1 MLILPLLYISAFFAA
16 LKDIFNK
23 NPQGGLLFLIFGLP
37 IYNTTF
43 SILHGSGYK
52 SYIPFLQ
59 PFKETIILAMLGY
72 LLWNLKKKIRFH
84 VIDYSVLAYLIY
96 TGLYVLIPIGEFDFA
111 TRLLAFKSTSFFAL
125 IYCAGRII
133 DLENLQIKKY
143 FHFILIVAI
152 SAAILVIYEVVTDR
166 HFQSSTGYTDYIYD
180 FFGQEQEGNYGLTW
194 TFERS
199 ESGVKRFASFFS
211 DPLEHASATLLC
223 LSVIAGLFTEKNNV
237 FNPGKLGMLALM
249 AALTS
254 VTFSISRSSI
264 LSSFLIIYVYSVITN
279 KTYILQI
286 CHLLIIT
293 ALVYLGLLVSDK
305 GVYEYIISTITLQD
319 ASAAGHVFAWL
330 EGFESMIN
338 NPLGLGLGT
347 SGRVAA
353 SLGTTVGGENQF
365 IVLGVQVGVIA
376 VMLYIFI
383 HFATIAYT
391 YKWFPHLE
399 GKERMVALTLFLLK
413 IGISLP
419 LFTAN
424 LDSYSYI
431 TYINWFLTGVFV
443 NMIMHK
449 PLPEDSMG
457 VKNYER

>member
-1 MLILPLLYISAFFAA
+1 M
-16 LKDIFNK
+16 
-23 NPQGGLLFLIFGLP
+23 
-37 IYNTTF
+37 
-43 SILHGSGYK
+43 
-52 SYIPFLQ
+52 
-59 PFKETIILAMLGY
+59 
-72 LLWNLKKKIRFH
+72 
-84 VIDYSVLAYLIY
+84 
-96 TGLYVLIPIGEFDFA
+96 
-111 TRLLAFKSTSFFAL
+111 
-125 IYCAGRII
+125 
-133 DLENLQIKKY
+133 
-143 FHFILIVAI
+143 
-152 SAAILVIYEVVTDR
+152 
-166 HFQSSTGYTDYIYD
+166 
-180 FFGQEQEGNYGLTW
+180 
-194 TFERS
+194 
-199 ESGVKRFASFFS
+199 KRFASFFS

-457 VKNYER
+457 VKNY

>member
-16 LKDIFNK
+16 IKDIFHK

-37 IYNTTF
+37 IYNTSF
-43 SILHGSGYK
+43 SILHGAGFK
-52 SYIPFLQ
+52 SYIPLLQ

-72 LLWNLKKKIRFH
+72 ILWNLKKKIRFH

-96 TGLYVLIPIGEFDFA
+96 TGLYVLLPIGEFGFS
-111 TRLLAFKSTSFFAL
+111 TRLLAFKSTSFFGL
-125 IYCAGRII
+125 IYYVGRII
-133 DLENLQIKKY
+133 DLESLQIRKY

-152 SAAILVIYEVVTDR
+152 SAALLVMFEVATDQ
-166 HFQSSTGYTDYIYD
+166 HFQSLTGYTDYIYD

-199 ESGVKRFASFFS
+199 ESGLKRFASFFS

-223 LSVIAGLFTEKNNV
+223 LSVIAGLFTNKNNS
-237 FNPGKLGMLALM
+237 FNPSKLGMFALI
-249 AALTS
+249 AS
-254 VTFSISRSSI
+254 IISITFSISRSSI
-264 LSSFLIIYVYSVITN
+264 LSAFLIIYVYSIITN
-279 KTYILQI
+279 KKYILHG
-286 CHLLIIT
+286 CHFLIFT
-293 ALVYLGLLVSDK
+293 VFVYWGYLVADK
-305 GVYEYIISTITLQD
+305 GVYEYIISTFTLQD
-319 ASAAGHVFAWL
+319 ASAAGHVIAWL
-330 EGFESMIN
+330 EGLESMVS

-353 SLGTTVGGENQF
+353 SLGSTVGGENQF

-376 VMLYIFI
+376 VMLYVFI
-383 HFATIAYT
+383 HFTIIVTT
-391 YKWFPHLE
+391 YKWFPYLE
-399 GKERMVALTLFLLK
+399 GKERTVALTLLLLR

-424 LDSYSYI
+424 LDTYSYI

-443 NMIMHK
+443 NIIMNK
-449 PLPEDSMG
+449 QVPVDSAA
-457 VKNYER
+457 VKSYGQ

>member
-52 SYIPFLQ
+52 SYIPLLQ

-166 HFQSSTGYTDYIYD
+166 HFQSSNGYTDYIYD

-391 YKWFPHLE
+391 YKWFPHLK

-449 PLPEDSMG
+449 PLPEDSME